1 MENLNRKMAAGGAWM
16 IGAKWFVRGLGII
29 STLILVRF
37 IPPESYGLVAMA
49 TVFFGLLRTMGDFGF
64 DAALIYT
71 RDTQASSYDTAWT
84 LNLAIGLLQ
93 AVILCLLAR
102 PIAGF
107 FSEPRLVPVVYVLA
121 FAFVIN
127 GMRNARTVDFRRN
140 LEFDKEFI
148 YLSSQKLFAFAITVP
163 LAIILRNHW
172 ALIIGIVM
180 GKAGECLL
188 GYVMR
193 PHRVRLSLRGY
204 RQLVSFSKWVYFT
217 RLLKFFSS
225 RSPELILGRVAGS
238 SSLGVYVVAAQL
250 ASVATYEL
258 VTPINRALFPAFSKI
273 SDDLSA
279 LRKTYLEVSSMLSL
293 VVVPAGIGIAA
304 VADTLV
310 PLALGPAWLATIPII
325 KLVGTAGAIR
335 GTLTAAGPVFLSLGR
350 PHLQT
355 CISALWLVVFFPLA
369 YVLGKE
375 QGGVG
380 LATAFLCAEILI
392 FPVRLGFL
400 LHHLELRLLHWM
412 RAEFRPIAATACMFI
427 ALYLLAG
434 QVNVGL
440 DQGAVAL
447 TLALLGQV
455 LAGVVVYLAS
465 LAALLALAG
474 FPSGAETRV
483 VRMITER
490 IPARAAAR

>member
-16 IGAKWFVRGLGII
+16 ISAKWFVRGLGII

-71 RDTQASSYDTAWT
+71 RNTESWSYDTAWT
-84 LNLAIGLLQ
+84 LNFAIGLLQ
-93 AVILCLLAR
+93 AGILCLLAV

-107 FSEPRLVPVVYVLA
+107 FNEPKLEPVVYVLA
-121 FAFVIN
+121 IGFVIN

-140 LEFDKEFI
+140 LEFNKEFI
-148 YLSSQKLFAFAITVP
+148 YLSSQKLFSFAITVP
-163 LAIILRNHW
+163 LAIVLRNHW

-188 GYVMR
+188 GYLMA
-193 PHRVRLSLRGY
+193 PHRVRFSLRGY

-217 RLLKFFSS
+217 RLFKFFSS

-258 VTPINRALFPAFSKI
+258 VTPINRALFPAFSTI
-273 SDDLSA
+273 SDNLSA

-293 VVVPAGIGIAA
+293 VVVPAGVGIAA

-310 PLALGPAWLATIPII
+310 PLALGPRWMATIPII
-325 KLVGTAGAIR
+325 QLVGTAGAIR

-355 CISALWLVVFFPLA
+355 YIAALWLVVFFPLA

-375 QGGVG
+375 DGGVG

-392 FPVRLGFL
+392 FPVRLGFVL
-400 LHHLELRLLHWM
+400 YQLELPLLHWL
-412 RAEFRPIAATACMFI
+412 RFEFRPIAATACMFV
-427 ALYLLAG
+427 ALYWLQG
-434 QVNVGL
+434 QVNVSL
-440 DQGAVAL
+440 EQGAAMLAL
-447 TLALLGQV
+447 VLLGQV
-455 LAGVVVYLAS
+455 LAGVVVYVAS
-465 LAALLALAG
+465 LAVLLALAG
-474 FPSGAETRV
+474 FPSGAETRI
-483 VRMITER
+483 VRMIASR
-490 IPARAAAR
+490 LPARAA